1 MNILKKIAGKILDA
15 VSQLISI
22 ILDALIAIIE
32 FAVILVNTIGRGLI
46 SFIGLGGC
54 LIFFLLGPFG
64 IFLLMNPIVL
74 FSLLLFVIFPILG
87 TKFVS
92 YLKYVKYMLTEY
104 LFDYASY
111 LIHGKNKRF
120 ASFAEYGNKYR
131 KAEEARKR
139 KEQQE
144 RQAEQQRIWEE
155 RFRQW
160 AEYQNAQRG
169 YTGYGSYGGYGSYDP
184 YGQGRGYNGHS
195 YSNPVMDFKRK
206 YEQSCDLL
214 GVKYDADKYQIKLAY
229 RKKAKEHHP
238 DVNNS
243 PDATKMFQQ
252 INDAY
257 EFLNEDN
264 MERYKSLKQSGSF

>member
-131 KAEEARKR
+131 KAEEARMSFSK
-139 KEQQE
+139 
-144 RQAEQQRIWEE
+144 
-155 RFRQW
+155 
-160 AEYQNAQRG
+160 
-169 YTGYGSYGGYGSYDP
+169 
-184 YGQGRGYNGHS
+184 
-195 YSNPVMDFKRK
+195 V
-206 YEQSCDLL
+206 LL
-214 GVKYDADKYQIKLAY
+214 MQLPGTMKFTVYLSIQILWY
-229 RKKAKEHHP
+229 F
-238 DVNNS
+238 S
-243 PDATKMFQQ
+243 ITKP
-252 INDAY
+252 
-257 EFLNEDN
+257 L
-264 MERYKSLKQSGSF
+264 LKMQV